1 MRVAGL
7 LIKSVIETIKD
18 GLKEL
23 RGGFLTLLLG
33 TLGTTLLEHVST
45 GKRVKVKIPDIKW
58 RETLPTS
65 TKIPGRGVMREY
77 EGGIAINKRIRAR
90 YD

>member
-18 GLKEL
+18 GLKKL

-33 TLGTTLLEHVST
+33 TLGATLLEHVLT

-58 RETLPTS
+58 PGTLPTS
-65 TKIPGRGVMREY
+65 TKIPGRGVMREC
-77 EGGIAINKRIRAR
+77 EGGIATNMRIR
-90 YD
+90 D